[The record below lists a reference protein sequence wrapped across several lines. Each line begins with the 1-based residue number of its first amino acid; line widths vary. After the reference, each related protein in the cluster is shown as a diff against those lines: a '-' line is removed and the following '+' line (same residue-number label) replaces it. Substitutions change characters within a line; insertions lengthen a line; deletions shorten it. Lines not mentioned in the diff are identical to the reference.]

1 VIILIPA
8 PSCGSWGT
16 LVGSTCYKV
25 FTAAASTTTL
35 SYSAAKAKCEEKLG
49 RKLAA
54 PRTQEIMDALLALAG
69 GKDAGEKFWVGLD
82 DM

>member
-1 VIILIPA
+1 MCITFSILIPA
-8 PSCGSWGT
+8 PSCGSLGT

-25 FTAAASTTTL
+25 FTSTAGTTKL
-35 SYSAAKAKCEEKLG
+35 SQTAAKAKCEEKTD

-54 PRTQEIMDALLALAG
+54 PKTQEIMDALVALG
-69 GKDAGEKFWVGLD
+69 GVDKFWVGLD